1 MTQKKCVVVK
11 QGGIGS
17 QVGQNL
23 SRINALAPETTG
35 TDDIYMALVTV
46 PAGARAIPHTHEN
59 THTTIY
65 VISGTVKTYYGE
77 SLEESCETTAGD
89 FLYIPPGL
97 IHCAA
102 NETAEPAVGVVART
116 PANEIVTE
124 YDIPLPPSTE
134 RSD

>member
-1 MTQKKCVVVK
+1 MTGKKCIAVK
-11 QGGIGS
+11 QGAAEG

-23 SRINALAPETTG
+23 ERVNALSPETTG
-35 TDDIYMALVTV
+35 TPDIYMALVNIPPGAKAV
-46 PAGARAIPHTHEN
+46 PHAHQN

-77 SLEESCETTAGD
+77 RLEEVCETSAGD

-102 NETAEPAVGVVART
+102 NETAEPAVGVIART
-116 PANEIVTE
+116 PANEIITE
-124 YDIPLPPSTE
+124 YEISLPAF
-134 RSD
+134 